1 MGKSDGGMLACSGG
15 LPRVRGGGVAA
26 GQEQRKGS
34 PKGRVASLKRP
45 RRESQHDMLCSD
57 TTNGSREGNQKIR
70 QKTL

>member
-34 PKGRVASLKRP
+34 PKGRVAVPGERASTTCFAATQQTARERVIKR
-45 RRESQHDMLCSD
+45 
-57 TTNGSREGNQKIR
+57 
-70 QKTL
+70 